1 MKNNLIRKVIGL
13 LGMLVLTDAASA
25 AVTDIGSRREL
36 FVEDSLIERLAGEAT
51 LRMHNPVPRE
61 IVMEHHEPWEGS
73 GSGYHSVFQDGDL
86 YRMYYKSMTIAPF
99 EEANSEFGKKTHPRL
114 CAYAESDDGIH
125 WRKPSLGLHEFDG
138 STDNNIVFVQ
148 EKLGGLE
155 LDAAHPSVFLD
166 TNPDA
171 PADARYKAI
180 IRQMSSPISALIALK
195 SPDGIHWSLLH
206 DEPVMAGEKYDSQNL
221 AFWDESAGYYRAY
234 WRHFIPGEHDYW
246 SGRRA
251 IRTATSKDFI
261 HWENKAD
268 LAYEDSPPEQLYTN
282 VVKTYHRAPHILL
295 GFPLRYLE
303 RGHEDKTEVER
314 AGLADL
320 SSPEI
325 TERWSASLQA
335 LPDLEDR
342 LSRGRAN
349 DRYGAGLTDTLL
361 MASRDGVNFKRWNE
375 AFLRPGVER
384 TGTWHYGYQAMAWHM
399 VETESVLPGAPREL
413 SFYASESYWTKPG
426 SVLRRYT
433 LRLDGFVSVRAP
445 MSGGELITKPLKFA
459 GNHLMLNFGT
469 SAAGQVRVEI
479 QDLDG
484 HPLPGFALDDCAPL
498 YGNTIERA
506 VTWISGREVGEFEG
520 QAVRLRFE
528 VKDAD
533 LYAYQFDDN

>member
-1 MKNNLIRKVIGL
+1 MKTNKIRNVIGL
-13 LGMLVLTDAASA
+13 LGMLVLADAASA

-36 FVEDSLIERLAGEAT
+36 FVEGSLIERLAGEAT
-51 LRMHNPVPRE
+51 LRLHHPVPQE
-61 IVMEHHEPWEGS
+61 IALIHDEPWEGT
-73 GSGYHSVFQDGDL
+73 GCGFHSVFQDGDL
-86 YRMYYKSMTIAPF
+86 YRMYYKSWDIKPF
-99 EEANSEFGKKTHPRL
+99 DEAHGAEDPPPRL

-138 STDNNIVFVQ
+138 STDNNIIFVQ
-148 EKLGGLE
+148 EKLGDLE
-155 LDAAHPSVFLD
+155 LDAAHPAVFLD

-180 IRQMSSPISALIALK
+180 FRQMSSPISALIALK

-206 DEPVMAGEKYDSQNL
+206 NEPVMAGEKYDSQNL
-221 AFWDESAGYYRAY
+221 AFWDANAGFYRAY
-234 WRHFIPGEHDYW
+234 WRHFIPGEDDYW

-251 IRTATSKDFI
+251 IRTATSHDFI

-268 LAYEDSPPEQLYTN
+268 LTYEDSPPEQLYTN
-282 VVKTYHRAPHILL
+282 VVKPYHRAPHILM

-303 RGHEDKTEVER
+303 RGHEDKTDAER
-314 AGLADL
+314 VALADL

-325 TERWSASLQA
+325 TEQWSASLNA
-335 LPDLEDR
+335 LPELEER

-349 DRYGAGLTDTLL
+349 DRYGAALTDTLL

-384 TGTWHYGYQAMAWHM
+384 PGTWHYGHQTLAWHM
-399 VETESVLPGAPREL
+399 VETDSALPGAPREI
-413 SFYASESYWTKPG
+413 SFYAVESYWTKPG
-426 SVLRRYT
+426 SELRRYT

-445 MSGGELITKPLKFA
+445 MSGGELVTKPVRFSGESLK
-459 GNHLMLNFGT
+459 LNFAT
-469 SAAGQVRVEI
+469 SAAGSVRVEI
-479 QDLDG
+479 QDEAG
-484 HPLPGFALDDCAPL
+484 QPLPGFALSDCAPL

-506 VTWISGREVGEFEG
+506 VTWIGGRDVGELEG

-533 LYAYQFDDN
+533 LYAYRFQP